1 MTQINL
7 NSPIILFAVK
17 AMKYLF
23 VAIIFHFAIQWF
35 GGCSSDKNKTTQK
48 VIVPAV
54 SGKFESKKPESK
66 PLEIKQTPVT
76 EIKKD
81 GLVYVENPL
90 NEKLLKENDSLK
102 INYAIISD
110 SLKTK
115 AYEKAIELN
124 KFSSIFEDKYI
135 KLTING
141 ISRGEVQEITPE
153 YTLKQREI
161 EAVIK
166 ETKLRVLLGGSVGI
180 NKDLNQ
186 GIYKLDLNLQN
197 KKGDMISGEYLRV
210 NDQSY
215 GMVGIK
221 KSILNIK
228 R

>member
-17 AMKYLF
+17 AIKYLF
-23 VAIIFHFAIQWF
+23 VAIIFHFALQWF
-35 GGCSSDKNKTTQK
+35 GGCSSENKKTTQK

-54 SGKFESKKPESK
+54 SGKFEAKKPESS
-66 PLEIKQTPVT
+66 PLEIKQNPVS

-90 NEKLLKENDSLK
+90 NEKLIKENDSLK

-115 AYEKAIELN
+115 AYDKAIELN
-124 KFSSIFEDKYI
+124 KFSSIFEDKYM

-141 ISRGEVQEITPE
+141 IVRGEVQEVTPE
-153 YTLKQREI
+153 YILKQREV
-161 EAVIK
+161 EAAVK

-186 GIYKLDLNLQN
+186 QNLRN
-197 KKGDMISGEYLRV
+197 R
-210 NDQSY
+210 
-215 GMVGIK
+215 
-221 KSILNIK
+221 
-228 R
+228 